1 MAALSKP
8 KDLRIALVILYGI
21 AMLLLPLA
29 HLRMAWPGAGLP
41 AIEQAYPDGSFPILC
56 LSGQTAP
63 GKTQATIGCVAW
75 TLVDAPGLPF
85 DTAENMASPLVS
97 ASRITP
103 AAPAQVDPSRSHWPP
118 SQPRAPPTT

>member
-29 HLRMAWPGAGLP
+29 HLQMAWPGAGLS
-41 AIEQAYPDGSFPILC
+41 ANEQAYPDGSFPILC

-63 GKTQATIGCVAW
+63 GKTKATIGCVAC
-75 TLVDAPGLPF
+75 TLVDEPGLPF
-85 DTAENMASPLVS
+85 DVADNTASPLVS
-97 ASRITP
+97 TNRITP
-103 AAPAQVDPSRSHWPP
+103 AAPRQADPSRSHWPP
-118 SQPRAPPTT
+118 SQPRAPPTI